1 MILDVFSHPEMGS
14 HHLEIRICVV
24 LCHACAVGNPVGP
37 VALLIIGKKTR
48 QRSCRVICVI
58 QCATIL
64 VVEICHECN
73 VWKHINT
80 HGMDRNALAVPPG
93 SPGKKKHQS
102 TSPCGRGKPRQ
113 SAVAWWLHGHGCHGL
128 VYKEAPNLKGSCRSN
143 LTSHDQC
150 TTIKHNQHNPS

>member
-14 HHLEIRICVV
+14 HHFEIRICVV

-80 HGMDRNALAVPPG
+80 HCMDRNALAVPPG
-93 SPGKKKHQS
+93 SPGKKWPHQS
-102 TSPCGRGKPRQ
+102 TSPCGRGKLPCVQ
-113 SAVAWWLHGHGCHGL
+113 GCS
-128 VYKEAPNLKGSCRSN
+128 ESKGSCRSN

-150 TTIKHNQHNPS
+150 TTIKHNHHNPS